1 MNHQRTTV
9 RIVLAAVA
17 ICFTAVGA
25 TATVAAATPVPH
37 AVVTSGTYIPN
48 GQPDPNG

>member
-1 MNHQRTTV
+1 MSHKHTTV

-17 ICFTAVGA
+17 ICFTTAGA
-25 TATVAAATPVPH
+25 TATVAAAAPVGH
-37 AVVTSGTYIPN
+37 AVVASGTYNPN